1 MNLVM
6 NRCTACSS
14 ASRSLFVYLNVCA
27 FISYHRAALKHT
39 HTNTHSYTHI
49 CFLHFALDRPGKTRI
64 AHCLAWLRV
73 FLLCCCCLYQSHFVC
88 VFALYD
94 LVTIIRIIFFLPHI
108 FTITSSA
115 MSASSAVFEVFVCI
129 GNRELIF
136 NKNKRHTIS
145 LCVESRFSR
154 NRHNPQAFRGHTP
167 LIISTLRQNHVLTN
181 TFLRCF
187 RWKSGSKT
195 ADRSTRKWWRPPRD
209 REPVVCHWVH
219 RTPDRTVPTINQ
231 CIRVSHHND
240 WIIQTAYISQ
250 KYKYG

>member
-1 MNLVM
+1 MLSALCSWSTWQNSNRALSCLVA
-6 NRCTACSS
+6 RFFIVLLLSVSIPLCLCV
-14 ASRSLFVYLNVCA
+14 RSVRPCNNY
-27 FISYHRAALKHT
+27 SY
-39 HTNTHSYTHI
+39 YI
-49 CFLHFALDRPGKTRI
+49 
-64 AHCLAWLRV
+64 
-73 FLLCCCCLYQSHFVC
+73 
-88 VFALYD
+88 
-94 LVTIIRIIFFLPHI
+94 FLPHI

-167 LIISTLRQNHVLTN
+167 LIISTLRRNHVLTN

-250 KYKYG
+250 KDKYG